1 MNHLESSFTGKN
13 AFWRYFIMIVAV
25 FAVSNTIGS
34 IPLLVSMFRNPAAIG
49 EIATNPGDLTPLGL
63 NPITGFVF
71 LLIPFLVALGAF
83 IFLIRP
89 LNQRDTMTVINGT
102 GTFRWDRFFISA
114 GVWLAVSVVYLFVN
128 MKLDPENFTFNNL
141 TSSLVPLIIVTILFV
156 PFQAAFEEI
165 LFRGYLMQGFT
176 VTFRNRMIPLILT
189 SLLFGLMHSFNPEV
203 DEFGFL
209 TMIPQYVVFGLIF
222 GIIAI
227 MDDGIESAIGIHA
240 ANNAFLCIIITNE
253 SSALQTPAVWEQ
265 HTIHPWTEFAAMI
278 MMGLVTILILRNIFN
293 WGSFGL
299 LASGV
304 EPLAQNSDQVA

>member
-1 MNHLESSFTGKN
+1 
-13 AFWRYFIMIVAV
+13 MIVAV

-34 IPLLVSMFRNPAAIG
+34 IPLLISMFGNP
-49 EIATNPGDLTPLGL
+49 EVIAEVARNPGDLTPLGL

-83 IFLIRP
+83 IVLIRP

-102 GTFRWDRFFISA
+102 ATFRWNRFFISA
-114 GVWLAVSVVYLFVN
+114 GVWLLVSVVYLVVS
-128 MKLDPENFTFNNL
+128 MKLDPDNFTLNNL
-141 TSSLVPLIIVTILFV
+141 SPSLIPLIIVTVIFV

-176 VTFRNRMIPLILT
+176 VIFRNRMFPLILT

-203 DEFGFL
+203 EEFGFL

-222 GIIAI
+222 GIIVI
-227 MDDGIESAIGIHA
+227 MDDGIESAIGIHS
-240 ANNAFLCIIITNE
+240 ANNAFLCIIITNK
-253 SSALQTPAVWEQ
+253 SSALQTPALWEQ

-278 MMGLVTILILRNIFN
+278 IMGLVTILILRKIFA

-299 LASGV
+299 LASDV
-304 EPLAQNSDQVA
+304 KPLALNADQVE

>member
-1 MNHLESSFTGKN
+1 
-13 AFWRYFIMIVAV
+13 MIVAV

-34 IPLLVSMFRNPAAIG
+34 IPLLISMFGNP
-49 EIATNPGDLTPLGL
+49 EVIAEVARNPGDLTPLGL

-83 IFLIRP
+83 IVLIRP

-102 GTFRWDRFFISA
+102 ATFRWNRFFISA
-114 GVWLAVSVVYLFVN
+114 GVWLLVSVVYLVVS
-128 MKLDPENFTFNNL
+128 MKLDPDNFTLNNL
-141 TSSLVPLIIVTILFV
+141 SPSLIPLIIVTVIFV

-176 VTFRNRMIPLILT
+176 VIFRNRMFPLILT

-203 DEFGFL
+203 EEFGFL

-222 GIIAI
+222 GIIVI
-227 MDDGIESAIGIHA
+227 MDDGIESAIGIHS
-240 ANNAFLCIIITNE
+240 ANNAFLCIIITNK
-253 SSALQTPAVWEQ
+253 SSALQTPALWEQ

-278 MMGLVTILILRNIFN
+278 IMGLVTILILRKIFA

-299 LASGV
+299 LTSDV
-304 EPLAQNSDQVA
+304 KPLALNADQVE